1 MGNARILGSIVTW
14 YTQWALFPITLTKIH
29 SVAISGLFSWEDT
42 GHIED
47 PTDPDIGIGIFTDGF
62 YYRAETSPAGSMG
75 VSYTATGEV

>member
-1 MGNARILGSIVTW
+1 MSVGNARILGSIVTW
-14 YTQWALFPITLTKIH
+14 YTQWASFPITLTKIH
-29 SVAISGLFSWEDT
+29 SVAISGLFSWGDT

-47 PTDPDIGIGIFTDGF
+47 PTDPDIGIFTDGF